1 MALINCPECGHRI
14 SDQSTS
20 CVNCGLPS
28 SKMILIINCP
38 ECSEPV
44 YNQAPSCSNCG
55 FPIAKPAS
63 LEKASPSYKEM
74 KLFKELD
81 LENTLGEQRESKLSG
96 YTIIF
101 IISCIVIYMFAKE
114 DIHYILQHL

>member
-20 CVNCGLPS
+20 CINCGLPS

-44 YNQAPSCSNCG
+44 YSQAPSCSNCG
-55 FPIAKPAS
+55 CPIAKLAS
-63 LEKASPSYKEM
+63 LEEDSPSYKDLN
-74 KLFKELD
+74 LFKEVD
-81 LENTLGEQRESKLSG
+81 LENDLEEQRESKLSG

-101 IISCIVIYMFAKE
+101 IISCIVIYIYARE
-114 DIHYILQHL
+114 DIHSILQHL